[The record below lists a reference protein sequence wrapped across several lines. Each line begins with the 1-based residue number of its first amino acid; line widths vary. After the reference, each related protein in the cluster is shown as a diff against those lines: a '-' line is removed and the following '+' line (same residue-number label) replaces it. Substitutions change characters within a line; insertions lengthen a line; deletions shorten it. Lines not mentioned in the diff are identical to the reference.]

1 MLEELFMK
9 QILKVFKNF
18 NFSKEEQEQNQM
30 ILDMVYELA
39 MNEIIEKEQD
49 WDEEGAHFDPQTKQV
64 DYPSGMM
71 ELFKK
76 CQENDLFAII
86 VPEQYDGFG
95 LSYTLWTAVIE
106 LMARAS
112 LAFSMFFPSQS
123 LSIEIINNY
132 GTPEAKEKYLP
143 LLSSGDA
150 IGAMAFSE
158 PNAGSDISAVATKA
172 EKEGDS
178 YYLTGNKVFL
188 SHGGA
193 SGTNIGLAVTDKS
206 LGPRGLSAFVI
217 DPKIAKDGYE
227 VVRIEE
233 KMGLHGSITAQVALD
248 RAEVPK
254 ENLLG
259 KENEGLRLILGSLAS
274 SRIGIAAQSAGIAET
289 ALQESIN
296 YANQRVQF
304 GRPIGKH
311 QAISFMLADMATQ
324 VHQARLLYLN
334 TAHMKHNGEDT
345 QIESSMTKYF
355 TTEIAQKV
363 TYDAVQIH
371 GGYGYSRE
379 YRVERLFRD
388 ARVLTIYEGTSEM
401 QKMIISRGTLAR
413 AQ

>member
-1 MLEELFMK
+1 MK
-9 QILKVFKNF
+9 QILKIFRNF

-30 ILDMVYELA
+30 ILEMVYDLA

-49 WDEEGAHFDPQTKQV
+49 WDEEEAHYDSQTKQAS
-64 DYPSGMM
+64 YPSGMM
-71 ELFKK
+71 DLYKK

-86 VPEQYDGFG
+86 VPEEYDGFG
-95 LSYTLWTAVIE
+95 LSYSLWTAVIE

-123 LSIEIINNY
+123 LSIEIVNNH
-132 GTPEAKEKYLP
+132 GTPEAKQKYLP
-143 LLSSGDA
+143 LLSSGNA
-150 IGAMAFSE
+150 IGSMAFSE

-178 YYLTGNKVFL
+178 YYLTGNKIWL
-188 SHGGA
+188 SHGGPA
-193 SGTNIGLAVTDKS
+193 GTNITLAVTDKS
-206 LGPRGLSAFVI
+206 KGPRGLSAFI
-217 DPKIAKDGYE
+217 LDPKIAGDGYE

-233 KMGLHGSITAQVALD
+233 KMGLHGSITSQVALD

-259 KENEGLRLILGSLAS
+259 KENEGLRLVLGSLAS

-311 QAISFMLADMATQ
+311 QVISFMLADMATQ
-324 VHQARLLYLN
+324 VHQARLAYLN
-334 TAHMKHNGEDT
+334 TARMKDNGENT
-345 QIESSMTKYF
+345 QIESSMAKYF
-355 TTEIAQKV
+355 ATEAAQKV

-401 QKMIISRGTLAR
+401 QKTIIGRGALGR
-413 AQ
+413 AQQ

>member
-1 MLEELFMK
+1 MK
-9 QILKVFKNF
+9 QLSKIFKTLNF
-18 NFSKEEQEQNQM
+18 DKEAQEQNEM
-30 ILDMVYELA
+30 ILEMVYELA

-49 WDEEGAHFDPQTKQV
+49 WDEEGAHFNPETKQAT
-64 DYPSGMM
+64 YPSGMM
-71 ELFKK
+71 DLYKK
-76 CQENDLFAII
+76 CQQNDLFSII
-86 VPEQYDGFG
+86 VPEKHDGFG
-95 LSYTLWTAVIE
+95 LSYTLWNAVIE

-112 LAFSMFFPSQS
+112 LAFSMFFPSQG
-123 LSIEIINNY
+123 LNIEIINKF

-143 LLSSGDA
+143 LLASGDA

-158 PNAGSDISAVATKA
+158 PNAGSDISAVTTKA

-178 YYLTGNKVFL
+178 YYLTGNKIWL

-193 SGTNIGLAVTDKS
+193 AGTYITFAVTDKS
-206 LGPRGLSAFVI
+206 AGHRGLSAFII
-217 DPKIAKDGYE
+217 DPKIAKENLE

-233 KMGLHGSITAQVALD
+233 KMGLHGSITASMALD
-248 RAEVPK
+248 RVEVPK

-259 KENEGLRLILGSLAS
+259 KENDGLRLILGSLAS
-274 SRIGIAAQSAGIAET
+274 SRIGIAAQSVGISET

-296 YANQRVQF
+296 YSMQRTQF

-311 QAISFMLADMATQ
+311 QAISFMLADMATR
-324 VHQARLLYLN
+324 VHQARLMYLN
-334 TAHMKHNGEDT
+334 TAHLKHIGEDT
-345 QIESSMTKYF
+345 QVESSMAKYWA
-355 TTEIAQKV
+355 TELAQKV

-401 QKMIISRGTLAR
+401 QKTIISRGTLSR
-413 AQ
+413 AQK

>member
-1 MLEELFMK
+1 MK
-9 QILKVFKNF
+9 QISKIFKTMNF
-18 NFSKEEQEQNQM
+18 TKEEAEQNQM
-30 ILDMVYELA
+30 ILEMVYDLA
-39 MNEIIEKEQD
+39 MTEIIEKEQE
-49 WDEEGAHFDPQTKQV
+49 WDEEGAHFDPTTKQV
-64 DYPSGMM
+64 SYPSGMM
-71 ELFKK
+71 DLYKK

-86 VPEQYDGFG
+86 VPEEYDGIG

-123 LSIEIINNY
+123 LTIEIINKF
-132 GTPEAKEKYLP
+132 GTPSAREKYLP
-143 LLSSGDA
+143 LLASGDA

-158 PNAGSDISAVATKA
+158 PNAGSDISAVTTKA
-172 EKEGDS
+172 ELEGDS
-178 YYLTGNKVFL
+178 YYLTGSKVFL

-193 SGTNIGLAVTDKS
+193 AGTNITLAVTDKS
-206 LGPRGLSAFVI
+206 LGSRGLSAFIV

-233 KMGLHGSITAQVALD
+233 KMGLHGSITSQVALD

-254 ENLLG
+254 GNLLG
-259 KENEGLRLILGSLAS
+259 KENEGLRLVLGSLAS

-311 QAISFMLADMATQ
+311 QAISFMLADMASQ

-334 TAHMKHNGEDT
+334 TARMKDNGENT
-345 QIESSMTKYF
+345 QIESSIAKYY
-355 TTEIAQKV
+355 TTEMAQKV

-401 QKMIISRGTLAR
+401 QKTIISRGTLAR
-413 AQ
+413 AQK